1 MPSFSK
7 ATIQI
12 IEDMFNFFISEV
24 IHAFLNKHKI
34 LYSDPVEVSLPDNH
48 LFDKIPNE
56 LLESKNSL

>member
-1 MPSFSK
+1 MPSLINIKYS
-7 ATIQI
+7 
-12 IEDMFNFFISEV
+12 
-24 IHAFLNKHKI
+24 